1 MIAVLTRAKRSRWIA
16 LAAIV
21 PLAMTIGA
29 AVASAEGEPT
39 RTEYVARLEQI
50 CKPGSDA
57 TERAVRGVRAD
68 VRAERLAVAAGK
80 FARAE
85 GIFAKTVSS
94 ISIVPRPGTD
104 RATLKRWF
112 TALGQEEIYLGQ
124 IVKTLRADDVA
135 GFERVSARFIHEG
148 NRANNAVVS
157 FGFNYCAFRPTRF
170 Q

>member
-1 MIAVLTRAKRSRWIA
+1 MVVSLLAAASIGAGISDAAEAPTRA
-16 LAAIV
+16 
-21 PLAMTIGA
+21 
-29 AVASAEGEPT
+29 
-39 RTEYVARLEQI
+39 EYVTRLEQI

-68 VRAERLAVAAGK
+68 VRAERLAVAGGK
-80 FARAE
+80 FARAQR
-85 GIFAKTVSS
+85 IFDATVRS
-94 ISIVPRPGTD
+94 ISTVPRPSAD

-112 TALGQEEIYLGQ
+112 TALGQEEAYLGQ
-124 IVKTLRADDVA
+124 MVKTLRVDDVA

-157 FGFNYCAFRPTRF
+157 FGFNYCSFKPTRF

>member
-1 MIAVLTRAKRSRWIA
+1 VIARTKGRRRMAI
-16 LAAIV
+16 AAIV
-21 PLAMTIGA
+21 LAAMAVGA

-39 RTEYVARLEQI
+39 RAEYVARLERI

-57 TERAVRGVRAD
+57 TESAVRGVRGD
-68 VRAERLAVAAGK
+68 VRAERLAIAAGK

-85 GIFAKTVSS
+85 RIFAKTVSS
-94 ISIVPRPGTD
+94 ISTVPRPGAD

-112 TALGQEEIYLGQ
+112 TALGQEEVYLGQ

-157 FGFNYCAFRPTRF
+157 FGFNYCSFKPTRF

>member
-1 MIAVLTRAKRSRWIA
+1 MTGRTRRTWW
-16 LAAIV
+16 AAIATTV
-21 PLAMTIGA
+21 LVAACLSA
-29 AVASAEGEPT
+29 AVASAETEPT

-68 VRAERLAVAAGK
+68 VRAERLTVAAGK

-85 GIFAKTVSS
+85 RIFKGTVRS
-94 ISIVPRPGTD
+94 ISVVPRPAAD
-104 RATLKRWF
+104 HATLSRWF
-112 TALGQEEIYLGQ
+112 AALGSEEAYLGQ
-124 IVKTLRADDVA
+124 MVKVLRADDVA

-157 FGFNYCAFRPTRF
+157 FGFNYCSFKPTRF